1 MQLGFV
7 SAIVPDLSLEEVF
20 ALAAEIGYGSIEIMC
35 WPYGKAM
42 RRYAGVTHID
52 VDQLDQRAID
62 GIQELSSG
70 SGVAISTL
78 GYYPNPL
85 APDREEAALSV
96 AHLKKV
102 IVAAQALGI
111 RVVGTFIGRDLNRS
125 LEDNWPE
132 FLRVWPDLIKFA
144 EDHGTRIAIEHCPML
159 FTRDEWPGGK
169 NLATSPSIWRRM
181 FEAIPNPNFGLNYD
195 PSHFIWQ
202 MMDYI
207 KPLREFSSR
216 IFRVHAK
223 DARIERS
230 KLQDVGILAYPLE
243 YHSPKLPG
251 LGDVDWGRF
260 ISALGEIGYNESVSV
275 EVEDRAFET
284 DLKSRKSALI
294 QSYRYLSPLIGRT
307 AHSTVHAAQS

>member
-20 ALAAEIGYGSIEIMC
+20 ALAAEIGYESVEVMC
-35 WPYGKAM
+35 WPHGKAM
-42 RRYAGVTHID
+42 RRYAGVTHIG
-52 VDQLDQRAID
+52 VDDLDERAID
-62 GIQELSSG
+62 AIQELSSR

-85 APDREEAALSV
+85 APDQEEATFAV

-102 IVAAQALGI
+102 IAAARALRVG
-111 RVVGTFIGRDLNRS
+111 VVGTFIGRDWTRS

-144 EDHGTRIAIEHCPML
+144 GDHDIRIAIEHCPML

-169 NLATSPSIWRRM
+169 NLAHSPSVWRRM
-181 FEAIPNPNFGLNYD
+181 FDAIPSPNFGLNYD

-207 KPLREFSSR
+207 KPLREFSTR

-223 DARIERS
+223 DARIEQS
-230 KLQDVGILAYPLE
+230 KLEDVGILAYPLE

-251 LGDVDWGRF
+251 LGDVDWRRF
-260 ISALGEIGYNESVSV
+260 ISALEEIGYNESVSV

-284 DLKSRKSALI
+284 DLKSRKSALV
-294 QSYRYLSPLIGRT
+294 QSYRYLSPIIGRIG
-307 AHSTVHAAQS
+307 HSRVQVAQG